1 MSSGAGSGAAP
12 TTASGA
18 VELDNLDSY
27 LRSKGLLTRQHA
39 LAFATALAEVAHRQG
54 LAVGQKNA
62 PELAARLSASGYDFA
77 VAEECAE
84 YDECGVYTAAYGAAV
99 VDIEY
104 TRGAYLEACRDPRR
118 PTTTLRDREV
128 SPSGRSGLRGRT
140 LLTSRDWLTRR

>member
-1 MSSGAGSGAAP
+1 MGVVGGWVRGCADDGFR
-12 TTASGA
+12 A

-77 VAEECAE
+77 VAVECAE
-84 YDECGVYTAAYGAAV
+84 YDECGVSTAAYGAAV
-99 VDIEY
+99 VDIV
-104 TRGAYLEACRDPRR
+104 TPGAP
-118 PTTTLRDREV
+118 
-128 SPSGRSGLRGRT
+128 
-140 LLTSRDWLTRR
+140 TSRPAGIPADRPPRCATARSPLGAIRLVVERC